1 MQKRKTNFPTNMSA
15 KSWAFLK
22 LTCINKCSQVF
33 VFFFFLFL
41 GSDIVQWLI
50 KNLTIEDPGK

>member
-1 MQKRKTNFPTNMSA
+1 MCVPDVNISL
-15 KSWAFLK
+15 SEH
-22 LTCINKCSQVF
+22 VF
-33 VFFFFLFL
+33 KKDHIYLWFSFFLFFP